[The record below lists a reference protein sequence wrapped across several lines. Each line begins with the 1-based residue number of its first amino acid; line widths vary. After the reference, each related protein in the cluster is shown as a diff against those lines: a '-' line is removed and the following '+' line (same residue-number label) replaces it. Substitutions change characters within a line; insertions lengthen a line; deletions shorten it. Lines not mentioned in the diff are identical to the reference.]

1 MPPKCKQVK
10 RNTQVEPG
18 DYSSIIAAS
27 AEGSGKGKCVGY
39 DHWGDLYLYGCTGRQ
54 EQMFDL
60 DSQGMLIAQG
70 GRYAGQCLLA
80 DGWFWPK
87 FRPCDDSDS
96 RQKWKYSFGK
106 LTTGTNGNNMCLR
119 FDPTWTSYMRLKVE
133 ECNDDYDR
141 IWTMNGLQE
150 FDPSSTLTS
159 YIDHGGCG
167 PRGDDAQADLS
178 QCTNGFEVDYDER
191 LDNWKVV
198 ATVNGCDYFEYIV
211 YKCSPTPSPTA
222 SPSHTPSSLPTV
234 NPTASSSH
242 VPTSAPTDSPS
253 NGPSSLPTMKPSVSP
268 SHVPTSDP
276 SDSPSS
282 VPTSYP
288 TVNPTASP
296 SHIPTSDPSD
306 SPSNVPTS
314 HPTMKPSVSPS
325 HVPTSPLYAK
335 IQGENYNDQRGI
347 ISGGNFIGWFD
358 SGDYL
363 TYKGLNFGPSGT
375 TKRILFRYSK
385 GKDDGKL
392 ELRIGGP
399 SGTLIGEHSF
409 ANTYGWNTYREV
421 YVQIDDV
428 VGINDLTLVGV
439 GSYGILNIDWFQL
452 SA

>member
-1 MPPKCKQVK
+1 
-10 RNTQVEPG
+10 
-18 DYSSIIAAS
+18 
-27 AEGSGKGKCVGY
+27 
-39 DHWGDLYLYGCTGRQ
+39 
-54 EQMFDL
+54 
-60 DSQGMLIAQG
+60 
-70 GRYAGQCLLA
+70 
-80 DGWFWPK
+80 
-87 FRPCDDSDS
+87 
-96 RQKWKYSFGK
+96 
-106 LTTGTNGNNMCLR
+106 
-119 FDPTWTSYMRLKVE
+119 
-133 ECNDDYDR
+133 
-141 IWTMNGLQE
+141 
-150 FDPSSTLTS
+150 
-159 YIDHGGCG
+159 
-167 PRGDDAQADLS
+167 
-178 QCTNGFEVDYDER
+178 
-191 LDNWKVV
+191 
-198 ATVNGCDYFEYIV
+198 
-211 YKCSPTPSPTA
+211 
-222 SPSHTPSSLPTV
+222 
-234 NPTASSSH
+234 
-242 VPTSAPTDSPS
+242 
-253 NGPSSLPTMKPSVSP
+253 MKPSVSP

-296 SHIPTSDPSD
+296 SHVPTSDPSD

-452 SA
+452 SPPAPEPAPLPLYAKIQGENYNDQRGIISGGNFIGWFDSGDYLTYKGLNFGPSGTTKRILFRYSKGKDDGKLELRIGGPSGTLIGEHSFANTYGWNTYREVYVQIDDVVGINDLTLVGVGSYGILNIDWFQLSA